1 MELTFEEAIRVTR
14 LDVEAG
20 VNLSE
25 DDEYVTLLDVYAS
38 QHPEDNHRVMK
49 AYQELITG
57 LGANRFCGCGVA
69 V

>member
-20 VNLSE
+20 VNLIE
-25 DDEYVTLLDVYAS
+25 DDYVTALDVYAS

-49 AYQELITG
+49 AYQELITR
-57 LGANRFCGCGVA
+57 LVA
-69 V
+69 A